1 MRKRIVLKIRYT
13 NRSDLVTLLVL
24 ILIIPA
30 FLGYLAL
37 TQESALAAALQTITA
52 TTDRRQYYLTTSKYT
67 GPNADGT
74 NVCAEDYHFASLWE
88 IFDPSSLDYNTSEGL
103 TYSDDS
109 ITPLGWV
116 RTGYTSNSGSTVGQ
130 ANCSVW
136 SSSSG
141 NGSVVRLSGQWD
153 TTNDFVYWDA
163 ATAACSSSNYVWCV
177 EDSKLNY
184 VYLPLVLR

>member
-1 MRKRIVLKIRYT
+1 MRKRIVLKIRYS

-24 ILIIPA
+24 ILMIPS
-30 FLGYLAL
+30 FLAYLAL
-37 TQESALAAALQTITA
+37 MQDKVFASEEQTITTA
-52 TTDRRQYYLTTSKYT
+52 PDRRQYYLTSSKKN
-67 GPNADGT
+67 GPDADES
-74 NVCAEDYHFASLWE
+74 NVCAAGYHFASLWE

-116 RTGYTSNSGSTVGQ
+116 RTGYVSDSGSTAGQ
-130 ANCSVW
+130 ANCTLW

-141 NGSVVRLSGQWD
+141 NGTAVRLSGAWA
-153 TTNDFVYWDA
+153 TSNDFVNWDV
-163 ATAACSSSNYVWCV
+163 ATLACSSTNYVWCV
-177 EDSKLNY
+177 EDGKLEY